1 MVRLTVSVAIVL
13 LFWTALGQ
21 TPGVLKQGVFEG
33 HPSLLISNDK
43 LELSLWPTGGAM
55 VNLVLKDDAEKLS
68 PLWNPAR
75 YAREA
80 GREFKGYSIGHFV
93 CVDGFGPVSRQ
104 ESAAG
109 LNGHGE
115 AHQLP
120 WDTKT
125 SSKDGAITTLAM
137 SVTLPKVQET
147 LTRTHRMVDGENVVY
162 VTSELE
168 SLLAFDRPICWAEH
182 ATIGAPFLEPAVTAV
197 DMAAA
202 RGRTRRYSGSG
213 RPGSMSHRLAS
224 YAEFTWPR
232 APGVNGGFIDVRKA
246 PLNPNSGDHTA
257 CLMDPSRQFVFVTA
271 LNPKRNLLFGY
282 VFRREDFP
290 WLQSWEFYPSNGQ
303 LARGLEFST
312 QPFDVSRREA
322 LETFRMFDAPTYRW
336 LPAKTKIESKF
347 LMFYTRVPPGFERID
362 DVVLEG
368 GKLTINDRQ
377 AGKQITLAASQGL

>member
-1 MVRLTVSVAIVL
+1 M
-13 LFWTALGQ
+13 
-21 TPGVLKQGVFEG
+21 
-33 HPSLLISNDK
+33 
-43 LELSLWPTGGAM
+43 
-55 VNLVLKDDAEKLS
+55 
-68 PLWNPAR
+68 
-75 YAREA
+75 
-80 GREFKGYSIGHFV
+80 
-93 CVDGFGPVSRQ
+93 
-104 ESAAG
+104 
-109 LNGHGE
+109 
-115 AHQLP
+115 
-120 WDTKT
+120 
-125 SSKDGAITTLAM
+125 
-137 SVTLPKVQET
+137 
-147 LTRTHRMVDGENVVY
+147 
-162 VTSELE
+162 
-168 SLLAFDRPICWAEH
+168 
-182 ATIGAPFLEPAVTAV
+182 
-197 DMAAA
+197 
-202 RGRTRRYSGSG
+202 
-213 RPGSMSHRLAS
+213 
-224 YAEFTWPR
+224 
-232 APGVNGGFIDVRKA
+232 NGGFIDVRKA

-368 GKLTINDRQ
+368 GKLTISDRK